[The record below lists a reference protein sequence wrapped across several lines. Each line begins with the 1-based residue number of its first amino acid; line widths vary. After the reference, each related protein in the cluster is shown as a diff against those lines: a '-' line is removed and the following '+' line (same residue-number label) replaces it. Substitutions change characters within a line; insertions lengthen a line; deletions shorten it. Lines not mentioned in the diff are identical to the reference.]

1 MSNIVTAKGL
11 SKSYDKLHPVLH
23 NLSLELP
30 SGKIIGML
38 GPNGCGKTTFM
49 KILAGLIGDYEGQV
63 LIDGQAPGEYTKSVV
78 AYLPEKTYL
87 SDWMRVR
94 DAMDIF
100 SDFYADFD
108 RPKAEELLTRFQ
120 LSADMKL
127 KAMSKGMQEKV
138 HLILVMCR
146 NAKLY
151 VLDEPLSGVD
161 PAARSVIL
169 DTIIRNYNENST
181 VLLSTHLIYDVEQIF
196 DDIIMLGYGQLI
208 MAGEADVIRQQ
219 TGKSIDQLFREVYR
233 C

>member
-49 KILAGLIGDYEGQV
+49 KILAGL
-63 LIDGQAPGEYTKSVV
+63 TKSVV